1 MKVRTTLMLDEA
13 VLRKLQ
19 SETDNMS
26 AFVNKSLRESLF
38 GSKQSMLGALKGRVR
53 GADKIEDDY

>member
-1 MKVRTTLMLDEA
+1 MLDEA

-38 GSKQSMLGALKGRVR
+38 GSKQSMLGALKGRVS
-53 GADKIEDDY
+53 GADKTEDDD

>member
-38 GSKQSMLGALKGRVR
+38 GSKQSMLGALKGRVS
-53 GADKIEDDY
+53 GADKTEDDD